1 MSTRDISVMPLF
13 PMVLGFDNP
22 ETRCISVMRLLDW
35 VIREI
40 LPSDWQMMSSAFL
53 CSAMAL
59 MNPVG
64 VLNQKVDAVADINPT
79 KLAWN
84 LKVGIVRLYEF
95 PSKWNPREIYSME
108 LVLQDERGDR
118 IHCSISKS
126 NMAVFR
132 TLIREHELYAMKNF
146 IVQVVGQSVRTT
158 SHKYKLSFYTKTSI
172 SLLPSGSFLFNPFQF
187 ISYEKIEAMVGV
199 NKNHLM
205 DCMGHVIEREDVTP
219 LVTKSGE
226 ESKFIKLHLE
236 DLEENIM
243 KCTLF
248 GELVDKALGLFDKD
262 DGQPIILVAQLFKPN
277 FYLNEVNVQNSLYA
291 SRLFFNPE
299 IPDVL
304 AFKNRLIKRGDLK
317 AQCVNYI
324 QSQPV
329 NSISD
334 ELHGGSLPITTIEE
348 VLDKT
353 NKTSCWILATV
364 VSIEVGE
371 SDWYRLHVIAIDGTG
386 CIGLIIWN
394 QEAKV
399 VVGKSASEVKDLSR
413 GENVASY
420 PKVFDSI
427 VDKKFLFK
435 LSITKKNLTSID
447 QVYNVVKISDDNTL
461 IDLYESQS
469 YSIDMMGVDQSV
481 SNLLPASLTNEAE
494 SDVHS
499 AAVVSLSK
507 DSGSESI
514 FECGLETPGKG
525 VVANSNAGAA
535 IGGLY
540 SPDVQGSTTKPLK
553 GRARK
558 RKLE

>member
-1 MSTRDISVMPLF
+1 
-13 PMVLGFDNP
+13 
-22 ETRCISVMRLLDW
+22 
-35 VIREI
+35 
-40 LPSDWQMMSSAFL
+40 
-53 CSAMAL
+53 MAL

-399 VVGKSASEVKDLSR
+399 VVGKSASEVKDLS
-413 GENVASY
+413 
-420 PKVFDSI
+420 
-427 VDKKFLFK
+427 
-435 LSITKKNLTSID
+435 
-447 QVYNVVKISDDNTL
+447 
-461 IDLYESQS
+461 
-469 YSIDMMGVDQSV
+469 GVDQSV

-558 RKLE
+558 RKLEADSKSIGRGRSLSTFWRNNLLTTDFILAHLEHAKRSTNDAQLCALLFSYAIH

>member
-236 DLEENIM
+236 DLE
-243 KCTLF
+243 
-248 GELVDKALGLFDKD
+248 
-262 DGQPIILVAQLFKPN
+262 
-277 FYLNEVNVQNSLYA
+277 
-291 SRLFFNPE
+291 
-299 IPDVL
+299 
-304 AFKNRLIKRGDLK
+304 LIKRGDLK

-507 DSGSESI
+507 VCSESI

-525 VVANSNAGAA
+525 VVANSNA
-535 IGGLY
+535 
-540 SPDVQGSTTKPLK
+540 
-553 GRARK
+553 
-558 RKLE
+558 

>member
-1 MSTRDISVMPLF
+1 MPL
-13 PMVLGFDNP
+13 
-22 ETRCISVMRLLDW
+22 
-35 VIREI
+35 
-40 LPSDWQMMSSAFL
+40 
-53 CSAMAL
+53 
-59 MNPVG
+59 MNLVDA
-64 VLNQKVDAVADINPT
+64 LNQKVDAIADINPT

-84 LKVGIVRLYEF
+84 LKVGIVCLYEF
-95 PSKWNPREIYSME
+95 PSME

-118 IHCSISKS
+118 IHCSIPKS

-132 TLIREHELYAMKNF
+132 TLIREHELYVIKNF
-146 IVQVVGQSVRTT
+146 IVQVVGQSVRTI
-158 SHKYKLSFYTKTSI
+158 SHKYKLNFYTKTSVR
-172 SLLPSGSFLFNPFQF
+172 LLPSGSFLFNPFQF
-187 ISYEKIEAMVGV
+187 ISYENIEAMVAV
-199 NKNHLM
+199 NKNHLL
-205 DCMGHVIEREDVTP
+205 DCMGHVVGREDVTP

-226 ESKFIKLHLE
+226 ESNFIKLHLE

-291 SRLFFNPE
+291 SRLFFNSE
-299 IPDVL
+299 ISDVL

-317 AQCVNYI
+317 AQCINYI
-324 QSQPV
+324 QSQRI

-334 ELHGGSLPITTIEE
+334 DLHGGSLPITTIEE

-353 NKTSCWILATV
+353 NSCPRKVKENKGHYLYKHCGK
-364 VSIEVGE
+364 VGFNAPLR
-371 SDWYRLHVIAIDGTG
+371 YRLHIIATDGTG

-394 QEAKV
+394 QEAKL

-413 GENVASY
+413 GENVA
-420 PKVFDSI
+420 F
-427 VDKKFLFK
+427 
-435 LSITKKNLTSID
+435 
-447 QVYNVVKISDDNTL
+447 KISDDDTL
-461 IDLYESQS
+461 IALYESQS
-469 YSIDMMGVDQSV
+469 CSIDMVV
-481 SNLLPASLTNEAE
+481 E

-499 AAVVSLSK
+499 AVVVSLSK

-525 VVANSNAGAA
+525 VVVDSNAGVA

-540 SPDVQGSTTKPLK
+540 KKFYYSSTV
-553 GRARK
+553 GQSM
-558 RKLE
+558 